1 MGLHCWHYFLNIDH
15 VVNDLTLPSVCALLY
30 FLDCDLRW
38 HSSCWQAE
46 NSQLSAGVVTG
57 AWEFTFGVRLR
68 CFPEKTCEIGL
79 ESWLTNNH
87 SLSCYLVFQLETDLK
102 LQFLYLIV
110 AFWLEPACWCVFCYF
125 RLRVNDSFSE
135 LLFRTEGYFSLGM
148 YGNKFSCI
156 NVGFITIFLVIIC
169 QIRASLDNVNNC
181 KFGTHQHLIYLIRHL
196 HSTHRTMLS
205 LSV

>member
-15 VVNDLTLPSVCALLY
+15 IVNDLTLPLVCAFLY

-68 CFPEKTCEIGL
+68 CFPEKTCQIGL

-110 AFWLEPACWCVFCYF
+110 AFWLTRAGLLMRILSLPVESKRLIF
-125 RLRVNDSFSE
+125 RITFSDRR
-135 LLFRTEGYFSLGM
+135 LLFHR
-148 YGNKFSCI
+148 
-156 NVGFITIFLVIIC
+156 NVW
-169 QIRASLDNVNNC
+169 
-181 KFGTHQHLIYLIRHL
+181 K
-196 HSTHRTMLS
+196 
-205 LSV
+205 